1 VRLTHA
7 LFDMPVKPGPL
18 YGWPEDIRQQ
28 LRPVVVSLRFAVH
41 GDGGAESDDEADE
54 ENFAREAEAFWTALR
69 VGAAT
74 AGPEGEPDDG
84 RL

>member
-1 VRLTHA
+1 
-7 LFDMPVKPGPL
+7 
-18 YGWPEDIRQQ
+18 
-28 LRPVVVSLRFAVH
+28 VH
-41 GDGGAESDDEADE
+41 GDGCAESDDEADE